1 MRLAKGDNGEFWINK
16 ISKNITHDDEINKKL
31 WLMGWTVLR
40 FWGEEIKKN
49 TNECVKVIEETIFEK
64 ELELKADYFEVDED
78 EEDGKI

>member
-40 FWGEEIKKN
+40 FGEKKSRKY
-49 TNECVKVIEETIFEK
+49 E
-64 ELELKADYFEVDED
+64 
-78 EEDGKI
+78 